1 MRRVS
6 MSKTATKIFQ
16 PLILR
21 GGIVPTSSC
30 MEMETPA
37 TVRWL
42 SAAKLGDHAQ
52 VNDAKKTMDH
62 QVNPSFF
69 KVCFLITFK
78 FNVLFANEV
87 LYRGT
92 FRYPIILS
100 TIRNIGSQILRF
112 KIQ

>member
-1 MRRVS
+1 

-16 PLILR
+16 PLIFR
-21 GGIVPTSSC
+21 GGIAPTSSC

-69 KVCFLITFK
+69 KVCFLTLK
-78 FNVLFANEV
+78 FNVFSANEV

-100 TIRNIGSQILRF
+100 TIRNLGSQIHKF
-112 KIQ
+112 KIQW